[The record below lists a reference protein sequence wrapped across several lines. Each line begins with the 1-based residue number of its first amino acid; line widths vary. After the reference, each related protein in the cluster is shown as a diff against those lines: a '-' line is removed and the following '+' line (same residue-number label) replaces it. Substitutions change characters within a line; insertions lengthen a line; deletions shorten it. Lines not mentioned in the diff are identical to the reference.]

1 MPWRRLARALVH
13 WYLPQTTAPMML
25 MLGKELLSG
34 LWVCPECRSFA
45 VFFTLDHVSPSCFTV
60 LSFLTTFVATRR
72 CRCLLQSVRVNVM
85 PGRLLI
91 VISGILAGGIPG
103 FCIELCWFL
112 HPLIWP
118 LVCSLCFLF
127 CFLFGAIFVMTHK
140 MSSCMNPYRWL
151 QSHFLVF
158 FWLVCF
164 WLVCCCFWVLFCV
177 FGFLAVIAY
186 WTAYRSITSTF
197 GAIDYWQPCT
207 IISIHL
213 LIRSN
218 VSNDLAEAMKAL
230 DGKKD
235 SCTVTAQWIMCR
247 SISVLLYH
255 IVIITSCPIGTAC
268 PYWNRTSCAAPH
280 GQINCPAGHCARWRN
295 WKRVGHRSWRRG
307 QTAVGGSIPRWSASK
322 PQVVTRQKAKGTRQK
337 KKWRSW
343 KRARNLRGFPEVPPL
358 LLLPRTKIRKST
370 APTYRTL
377 LTRMSFKSTR
387 TLINAEDRQS
397 TRDSEWPWAPVVS
410 LSFHLRSV
418 FTPRSLVSIS
428 TFYIPYYSG
437 IAGFWIVSHVS
448 VRMLPVRLA
457 LCDLETPGWGEP
469 WFPHCAVA

>member
-1 MPWRRLARALVH
+1 MHESLSLVAIP
-13 WYLPQTTAPMML
+13 LP
-25 MLGKELLSG
+25 GVLLVG
-34 LWVCPECRSFA
+34 L
-45 VFFTLDHVSPSCFTV
+45 
-60 LSFLTTFVATRR
+60 
-72 CRCLLQSVRVNVM
+72 
-85 PGRLLI
+85 
-91 VISGILAGGIPG
+91 
-103 FCIELCWFL
+103 
-112 HPLIWP
+112 
-118 LVCSLCFLF
+118 
-127 CFLFGAIFVMTHK
+127 
-140 MSSCMNPYRWL
+140 
-151 QSHFLVF
+151 
-158 FWLVCF
+158 CF

-322 PQVVTRQKAKGTRQK
+322 PQVVTRQKAKGARPK
-337 KKWRSW
+337 KKNEEIESVPETSEASQKFRLCCYCPVP
-343 KRARNLRGFPEVPPL
+343 KFGRALRQPTGPYSRGCPSRALELSSTLKIDKAHGTLSGPE
-358 LLLPRTKIRKST
+358 RR
-370 APTYRTL
+370 
-377 LTRMSFKSTR
+377 
-387 TLINAEDRQS
+387 
-397 TRDSEWPWAPVVS
+397 
-410 LSFHLRSV
+410 
-418 FTPRSLVSIS
+418 
-428 TFYIPYYSG
+428 
-437 IAGFWIVSHVS
+437 
-448 VRMLPVRLA
+448 
-457 LCDLETPGWGEP
+457 
-469 WFPHCAVA
+469 